1 MQAERFTSPLKLCV
15 LLLGLVIGIQ
25 GAAHGQAQ
33 LPPTQSF
40 IPQQFQS
47 QTGGPVQGQG
57 RGVPLQQQ
65 APMTQSGVMPGM
77 PVMPGNML
85 PGMPGL
91 PGLPAG
97 GDQMRAPSVFD
108 QRSLA
113 DLPGQA
119 RGTERAGSPTQA
131 EGGPTLVT
139 PLGDL
144 LRNAG
149 PATAVFGASLFTGM
163 AQSSSDAPNPNY
175 ILAPG
180 DRVSIRAW
188 GAVDAEQV
196 SQVDPA
202 GNLFLPNVG
211 PIRVAG
217 TRVGDLQRVV
227 EGEIRRVYT
236 QQVQVYATVLS
247 TQRIGV
253 FVTGFVRSPGRYA
266 GVASDSVLDF
276 LLRAGGID
284 SARGSF
290 RDVRVQRGNATV
302 ARIDLYHFLLE
313 GRLPAISLQ
322 EGDTIVVDRQR
333 PLVGADGAVRN
344 NFLFESAQLGPM
356 RGQDLINYARP
367 LPAATNAV
375 VRGVRNA
382 QPFSRYVT
390 VAELAR
396 QTLQDQDTVTFVA
409 DVALRTVRITI
420 EGSRLYPSVL
430 VADRD
435 FSLCQLL
442 DHIAVDP
449 TLANTSAIFL
459 LRPRLALQQKRS
471 IDDALDRLERQL
483 FLSPASTPGVA
494 AARSAEANMVL
505 SYISRARRNDPE
517 GRLVVVNEN
526 GTCAPVRLED
536 GDVVVIPERSQTV
549 MVQGEV
555 AMPRAVL
562 WRQGMTVEQYLNEA
576 GGLTARGARSTLMLR
591 RPSGQILLD
600 PRQAPQPG
608 DELIALPYLD
618 PKFFTVGQEFVA
630 AIYQVALASRVF
642 SNW

>member
-1 MQAERFTSPLKLCV
+1 MRHKNLQMFRAALLILLALFCV
-15 LLLGLVIGIQ
+15 VQ
-25 GAAHGQAQ
+25 VSSSAA
-33 LPPTQSF
+33 
-40 IPQQFQS
+40 
-47 QTGGPVQGQG
+47 QGQSNAG
-57 RGVPLQQQ
+57 S
-65 APMTQSGVMPGM
+65 SGVIPGM
-77 PVMPGNML
+77 PSFPRQII
-85 PGMPGL
+85 PTL
-91 PGLPAG
+91 PGLPPG
-97 GDQMRAPSVFD
+97 GDQMQPPPVFD

-113 DLPGQA
+113 DLPGQS
-119 RGTERAGSPTQA
+119 RGTERVGSSTQA

-144 LRNAG
+144 QRAAG
-149 PATAVFGASLFTGM
+149 PATAVFGAALFTGQ

-175 ILAPG
+175 VLAPG
-180 DRVSIRAW
+180 DRVSVRAW

-196 SQVDPA
+196 AQIDPS
-202 GNLFLPNVG
+202 GNLFLPNIG
-211 PIRVAG
+211 PVRVAG

-253 FVTGFVRSPGRYA
+253 FVAGFVKSPGRYA
-266 GVASDSVLDF
+266 GVASDSILDF
-276 LLRAGGID
+276 LLRAGGVD
-284 SARGSF
+284 PARGSF
-290 RDVRVQRGNATV
+290 REISVQRGGATV
-302 ARIDLYHFLLE
+302 TSLDLYRFLMD
-313 GRLPAISLQ
+313 GQIPQIRLQ
-322 EGDTIVVDRQR
+322 EGDTILVGRQR
-333 PLVGADGAVRN
+333 PLIGADGAVRN
-344 NFLFESAQLGPM
+344 NYLFESPGRGPM

-390 VAELAR
+390 ISELAR

-409 DVALRTVRITI
+409 DVALRTIRVTI

-435 FSLCQLL
+435 FSLCQIL

-449 TLANTSAIFL
+449 MLANTSAVFL
-459 LRPRLALQQKRS
+459 LRPRLAMQQKRS

-483 FLSPASTPGVA
+483 FLSPAMTPGVA
-494 AARSAEANMVL
+494 QARTAEANL
-505 SYISRARRNDPE
+505 IGSYISRARRSLPE
-517 GRLVVVNEN
+517 GRLVVVNED

-555 AMPRAVL
+555 SMPRAVL
-562 WRQGMTVEQYLNEA
+562 WRQGMSIDQYLDQA

-591 RPSGQILLD
+591 RPSGQVVLD
-600 PRQAPQPG
+600 PRQPPQPG

-618 PKFFTVGQEFVA
+618 PKLFIMGQEFITA
-630 AIYQVALASRVF
+630 LFQVALAARVF
-642 SNW
+642 QNN

>member
-1 MQAERFTSPLKLCV
+1 MRHKNPQMIRAALLILLALFCVVQVSTS
-15 LLLGLVIGIQ
+15 
-25 GAAHGQAQ
+25 AA
-33 LPPTQSF
+33 
-40 IPQQFQS
+40 
-47 QTGGPVQGQG
+47 QGQSNAG
-57 RGVPLQQQ
+57 S
-65 APMTQSGVMPGM
+65 SGVIPGM
-77 PVMPGNML
+77 PSFPRQVIPT
-85 PGMPGL
+85 L
-91 PGLPAG
+91 PGLPPG
-97 GDQMRAPSVFD
+97 GDQMQPPPVFD

-113 DLPGQA
+113 DLPGQS
-119 RGTERAGSPTQA
+119 RGTERVGSSTQA

-144 LRNAG
+144 QRAAG
-149 PATAVFGASLFTGM
+149 PATAVFGAALFTGQ

-175 ILAPG
+175 VLAPG
-180 DRVSIRAW
+180 DRVSVRAW

-196 SQVDPA
+196 AQIDPS
-202 GNLFLPNVG
+202 GNLFLPNIG
-211 PIRVAG
+211 PVRVAG

-253 FVTGFVRSPGRYA
+253 FVAGFVKSPGRYA
-266 GVASDSVLDF
+266 GVASDSILDF
-276 LLRAGGID
+276 LLRAGGVD
-284 SARGSF
+284 PARGSF
-290 RDVRVQRGNATV
+290 REISVQRGGATV
-302 ARIDLYHFLLE
+302 TSLDLYRFLMD
-313 GRLPAISLQ
+313 GQIPQIRLQ
-322 EGDTIVVDRQR
+322 EGDTILVGRQR
-333 PLVGADGAVRN
+333 PLIGADGAVRN
-344 NFLFESAQLGPM
+344 NYLFESPGRGPM

-390 VAELAR
+390 ITELAR

-409 DVALRTVRITI
+409 DVALRTIRVTI

-435 FSLCQLL
+435 FSLCQIL

-449 TLANTSAIFL
+449 MLANTSAVFL
-459 LRPRLALQQKRS
+459 LRPRLAMQQKRS

-483 FLSPASTPGVA
+483 FLSPAMTPGVA
-494 AARSAEANMVL
+494 QARTAEANL
-505 SYISRARRNDPE
+505 IGSYISRARRSLPE
-517 GRLVVVNEN
+517 GRLVVVNED

-555 AMPRAVL
+555 SMPRAVL
-562 WRQGMTVEQYLNEA
+562 WRQGMSIDQYLDQA

-591 RPSGQILLD
+591 RPSGQVVLD
-600 PRQAPQPG
+600 PRQPPQPG

-618 PKFFTVGQEFVA
+618 PKLFIMGQEFITA
-630 AIYQVALASRVF
+630 LFQVALAARVF
-642 SNW
+642 QNN

>member
-1 MQAERFTSPLKLCV
+1 MRHDIFRLRGLAV
-15 LLLGLVIGIQ
+15 ALLGAGLCC
-25 GAAHGQAQ
+25 AALPASAQAQ
-33 LPPTQSF
+33 A
-40 IPQQFQS
+40 
-47 QTGGPVQGQG
+47 GGQG
-57 RGVPLQQQ
+57 LIQAIPMLQRPNI
-65 APMTQSGVMPGM
+65 PM
-77 PVMPGNML
+77 
-85 PGMPGL
+85 L
-91 PGLPAG
+91 PGLPPG
-97 GDQMRAPSVFD
+97 GEQLQPPPVFD

-119 RGTERAGSPTQA
+119 RGTERAGSATQA

-144 LRNAG
+144 QRAAG
-149 PATAVFGASLFTGM
+149 PATAVFGASLFTGQ

-175 ILAPG
+175 VLAPG
-180 DRVSIRAW
+180 DRISVRAW

-196 SQVDPA
+196 AQIDPT
-202 GNLFLPNVG
+202 GNLFLPNIG

-253 FVTGFVRSPGRYA
+253 FVTGFVKSPGRYA
-266 GVASDSVLDF
+266 GVASDSILDF
-276 LLRAGGID
+276 LLRAGGVD
-284 SARGSF
+284 PARGSF
-290 RDVRVQRGNATV
+290 REISITRGGAPV
-302 ARIDLYHFLLE
+302 VSLDLYRFLIE
-313 GRLPAISLQ
+313 GQIPQPRLQ
-322 EGDTIVVDRQR
+322 EGDTIVVGRQR
-333 PLVGADGAVRN
+333 PLIGADGAVRN
-344 NFLFESAQLGPM
+344 NYLFESGQRGPM

-367 LPAATNAV
+367 LPSATNAV

-396 QTLQDQDTVTFVA
+396 QTLNDQDTVTFVA

-435 FSLCQLL
+435 FSLCQIL
-442 DHIAVDP
+442 DHVAVDP
-449 TLANTSAIFL
+449 MLANTTAVFL
-459 LRPRLALQQKRS
+459 LRPRIALQQKRA

-483 FLSPASTPGVA
+483 FLSPAMTPGVA
-494 AARSAEANMVL
+494 AARTAEANLVL
-505 SYISRARRNDPE
+505 SYISRARRSLPE
-517 GRLVVVNEN
+517 GRLVVVNED

-536 GDVVVIPERSQTV
+536 GDVIVIPERSQTV

-555 AMPRAVL
+555 SMPRAVL
-562 WRQGMTVEQYLNEA
+562 WREGMTIEQYLEQA

-591 RPSGQILLD
+591 RPSGQVILD
-600 PRQAPQPG
+600 PRQAPSPG

-618 PKFFTVGQEFVA
+618 PKFFVMGQELITALF
-630 AIYQVALASRVF
+630 QVALASRAF
-642 SNW
+642 QNN

>member
-1 MQAERFTSPLKLCV
+1 MLLKSVRLLVATKALFMALC
-15 LLLGLVIGIQ
+15 LAG
-25 GAAHGQAQ
+25 
-33 LPPTQSF
+33 
-40 IPQQFQS
+40 
-47 QTGGPVQGQG
+47 
-57 RGVPLQQQ
+57 
-65 APMTQSGVMPGM
+65 
-77 PVMPGNML
+77 
-85 PGMPGL
+85 
-91 PGLPAG
+91 PGLPAFAQAQPPSG
-97 GDQMRAPSVFD
+97 FSGVIPGMPSFPRQAIPPVQGIPGDGVRMDPPPVFD

-113 DLPGQA
+113 DLPGQSRA
-119 RGTERAGSPTQA
+119 TERVGSSTQA

-144 LRNAG
+144 QRAAG
-149 PATAVFGASLFTGM
+149 PSTAVFGASLFTGQ

-175 ILAPG
+175 VLAPG
-180 DRVSIRAW
+180 DRISVRAW

-196 SQVDPA
+196 AQIDPS
-202 GNLFLPNVG
+202 GNLFLPNIG

-227 EGEIRRVYT
+227 EGEIRRIYT

-253 FVTGFVRSPGRYA
+253 FVAGFVKSPGRYA
-266 GVASDSVLDF
+266 GVASDSILDF
-276 LLRAGGID
+276 LLRAGGVD
-284 SARGSF
+284 PARGSF
-290 RDVRVQRGNATV
+290 REISVQRGGSTV
-302 ARIDLYHFLLE
+302 TSLDLYRFLMD
-313 GRLPAISLQ
+313 GQIPQIRLQ
-322 EGDTIVVDRQR
+322 EGDTILVGRQR

-344 NFLFESAQLGPM
+344 NYLFESAQRGPV

-390 VAELAR
+390 LSELAR

-409 DVALRTVRITI
+409 DVALRTVRVTI

-430 VADRD
+430 VAERD
-435 FSLCQLL
+435 FSLCQIL
-442 DHIAVDP
+442 DHVAVDP
-449 TLANTSAIFL
+449 MLANTSAVFL
-459 LRPRLALQQKRS
+459 LRPRLAMQQKRA
-471 IDDALDRLERQL
+471 IDDSLDRLERQL
-483 FLSPASTPGVA
+483 FLSPAMTPGVA
-494 AARSAEANMVL
+494 AARTAEANLVL
-505 SYISRARRNDPE
+505 SYISRARRSLPE
-517 GRLVVVNEN
+517 GRLVVVNED

-536 GDVVVIPERSQTV
+536 GDVIVIPERSQTV

-555 AMPRAVL
+555 SMPRAVL
-562 WRQGMTVEQYLNEA
+562 WREGMTIEQFLEQA

-591 RPSGQILLD
+591 RPSGQIILD

-618 PKFFTVGQEFVA
+618 PKMFVMGQEFIS
-630 AIYQVALASRVF
+630 AIYQVALSARVF
-642 SNW
+642 SNF